1 LNEVTAER
9 ENVVRAGFG
18 VMRMRPWMI
27 VLASAI
33 GAIVV
38 GAAMVGPE
46 LLEARRFDF
55 GSILL
60 PRLSMLAVAALA
72 VYALCAMLLA
82 TGTLIGDALAVRR
95 RLGHIAS
102 YSRPTQRDWTA
113 AFGSTEWHRLVPSP
127 VAEPARR
134 AGASE
139 TILLQRRF
147 SADVARGEIARL
159 HYLWLAR
166 THFFSALIVLTA
178 LVGLGLA
185 QDHGSVPLMLGE
197 IPSIS
202 AILMIVGLLLLAIL
216 GRIAIDV
223 STEPLIEMISQ
234 LAAEHLEIGLLRRL
248 VEVLDAVCTA
258 TAVNVGAPAST
269 FQLPERL
276 EVVIEEGQRSLLDAA
291 RHLSAT
297 TDALGATIGSSVDAL
312 KTAIS
317 TAAAQLPPIADQGN
331 EAFGFSELQVAVE
344 ALTALLERLTMVPDT
359 SLGADQA
366 ARREVQEPHL
376 ARELRQLLREIETA
390 R

>member
-1 LNEVTAER
+1 
-9 ENVVRAGFG
+9 
-18 VMRMRPWMI
+18 
-27 VLASAI
+27 
-33 GAIVV
+33 
-38 GAAMVGPE
+38 
-46 LLEARRFDF
+46 
-55 GSILL
+55 
-60 PRLSMLAVAALA
+60 MLAVAALA

>member
-1 LNEVTAER
+1 
-9 ENVVRAGFG
+9 
-18 VMRMRPWMI
+18 MRPWMI

-95 RLGHIAS
+95 RLGRIAS

-147 SADVARGEIARL
+147 SADAARGEIARL

-258 TAVNVGAPAST
+258 TAVNVGTPAST
-269 FQLPERL
+269 FQLPKRL

-359 SLGADQA
+359 SLGADQT